1 MKKLSLLFI
10 TGLLLINL
18 NLWGGDILLE
28 YETGMQDLKTRAQ
41 IIEELTKE
49 RETLVERYL
58 RERLKRDKE
67 LIERKYN
74 RLIDP
79 LKEREIRQRKEYIA
93 TLQLFIKRYPNAR
106 VTPAAMLRLAEL
118 YYEYDGDL
126 YLQSMRR
133 YERLLDLYDAGVVV
147 QKPLLPKKD
156 FSRSIELYK
165 EVVKKFPHHRL
176 IDVAYYLIGYCY
188 SEMEEATKAVKAFKK
203 LVEVR
208 PNSVF
213 APEAYFRIGR
223 YYFDPP
229 GDIPPDLPQAVANFK
244 KVLTYKDAGPV
255 LHPSALYMLGWS
267 YYRMNKYAQSVTYF
281 VNTVDYY
288 EMRKKK
294 GALKK
299 KGAADVYKE
308 SLAYIAI
315 NFSEW
320 TGLKGLEDYFKKIGP
335 RPYEI
340 QVYKKLGDVYFE
352 RTEYDKALNVYN
364 YILRRWPMNILAIQ
378 VQKKIMQCYER
389 KNDIEHAVEAREVLV
404 TKYGPGS
411 KWYEKN
417 KNNPAIEKISEEM
430 TEKILLE
437 YSTFHHA
444 RAQQKNDLH
453 EYKLAI
459 GGYKKF
465 LKLFPYSPRTAEV
478 EFYIAQIYDVLGKY
492 EEAAKFYLLVTQNVV
507 VKENKYLSDAAY
519 NLVVD
524 YNQILQSEKKELI
537 AAAKAKYNLLK
548 SEFHNRASSEITS
561 ASSVSTTAKK
571 VTSVAEKK
579 FAMPISAP
587 IYVTSTGEKLYFTL
601 PASAPSKDDDW
612 LAYVQFP
619 RAADRLIKA
628 CNYFLKLLPT
638 HKMAPRVIY
647 IAGQTY
653 FLFGQ
658 YENARKEL
666 MKVVEYYPRNPL
678 AREAVKTIVYSYVK
692 QKRYDLLA
700 KWAQRIEKR
709 EEFSDPEMKKFFSEI
724 VGGAIFKEAREQEKH
739 LKNPVKIAQK
749 YLEIVAKYPHSPI
762 AYKALFNAALAY
774 EKAGEL
780 LKAIEVY
787 RKLIKEYPGNKLIP
801 AAYYNIAFDYDTML
815 DFNRAI
821 KAYIDMAEKFPK
833 NKLARNALNNAAW
846 ALYRLERWK
855 EAAKVFEMYA
865 TRYPDDPDIKDILW
879 RIGECYEKAGDW
891 VTASKKYFAYIKKY
905 PGELDKEFMIYYK
918 FAEYYKKHNN
928 TKEMEHY
935 YKVLLK
941 RYDYYKKKG
950 VLDKFGQT
958 NPTGLATIKHY
969 AAEASFYFATK
980 FFNLYAGIKLRLPQ
994 KIMARLLQKKIKL
1007 LPKVLLQFKNVAIYG
1022 DPYWTVASLY
1032 MMGRTFTELVNTLY
1046 NAPVPSN
1053 LSEEEKEVYRQVL
1066 EEKAYPLEDKAS
1078 ALYEKCIALAEEK
1091 NIDNQWVR
1099 EARKAVH
1106 SFKPEVPVYVM
1117 KVQPEPAFG
1126 KLFPVFGPMK
1136 VVLEKKKK
1144 VPTAIVTF
1152 GNFKINPLDIKSYR
1166 RWQAIDRTRKIITFS
1181 SSMKE
1186 FIMNDPFLR
1195 VLRSEG
1201 K

>member
-1 MKKLSLLFI
+1 MRRLAFLLILLF
-10 TGLLLINL
+10 LIVTPSVD
-18 NLWGGDILLE
+18 GGDIVLE
-28 YETGMQDLKTRAQ
+28 YETGMHDIKTRDEV
-41 IIEELTKE
+41 IKSLTAD

-147 QKPLLPKKD
+147 QKPSLPKKD
-156 FSRSIELYK
+156 FTRSIRLYK
-165 EVVKKFPHHRL
+165 EVVKKFPNHRL

-188 SEMEEATKAVKAFKK
+188 SEMEEATKAVEAFKK

-229 GDIPPDLPQAVANFK
+229 GDIKPDLPQAIANFK
-244 KVLTYKDAGPV
+244 KVLTYKNAGPV

-267 YYRMNKYAQSVTYF
+267 YYRMNQYAQSVTYF
-281 VNTVDYY
+281 VATVDYY
-288 EMRKKK
+288 EARKKK
-294 GALKK
+294 GVLKK

-308 SLAYIAI
+308 SLSYIAI

-320 TGLKGLEDYFKKIGP
+320 TGLKGLEEYFKKIGP

-340 QVYKKLGDVYFE
+340 QVFKKLGDVYFE
-352 RTEYDKALNVYN
+352 RTEYDKALEVYR
-364 YILRRWPMNILAIQ
+364 YILKRWPMHILAIQ

-411 KWYEKN
+411 EWYEKN

-444 RAQQKNDLH
+444 RAQEKNDIN

-459 GGYKKF
+459 EGYKKF
-465 LKLFPYSPRTAEV
+465 LKLFPYSPKTAEV

-492 EEAAKFYLLVTQNVV
+492 EEAARFYLLVTQNVV

-524 YNQILQSEKKELI
+524 YNQILQNEKSELI
-537 AAAKAKYNLLK
+537 RLVKEEYYRIKAKIKSSAPTPVSAPSGVTAAARKITAPT
-548 SEFHNRASSEITS
+548 NRS
-561 ASSVSTTAKK
+561 
-571 VTSVAEKK
+571 

-587 IYVTSTGEKLYFTL
+587 IYVTSTGERLYFTV
-601 PASAPSKDDDW
+601 PASAPTKDDDW

-658 YENARKEL
+658 YEKARHEL

-700 KWAQRIEKR
+700 KWAQEIEKR
-709 EEFSDPEMKKFFSEI
+709 EEFSDPEMRKFFAEI
-724 VGGAIFKEAREQEKH
+724 VGGAIFKEAREEEK
-739 LKNPVKIAQK
+739 KVKDYKKVAEK
-749 YLEIVAKYPHSPI
+749 YLEIVAKYPKSPI
-762 AYKALFNAALAY
+762 AYKALFNAALAL
-774 EKAGEL
+774 EKAGDL
-780 LKAIEVY
+780 YGAIELY
-787 RKLIKEYPGNKLIP
+787 RRLIKEYPGNELIP

-815 DFNRAI
+815 DFDMAI
-821 KAYIDMAEKFPK
+821 KSYLTMAEKFPK
-833 NKLARNALNNAAW
+833 DKLARNALNNAAW
-846 ALYRLERWK
+846 ALYRLERWE
-855 EAAKVFEMYA
+855 EAARVFEMYA
-865 TRYPDDPDIKDILW
+865 RKYPDDPDIKEILW
-879 RIGECYEKAGDW
+879 RIGECYEKAGNW
-891 VTASKKYFAYIKKY
+891 QMASKKYYEYVKKY
-905 PGELDKEFMIYYK
+905 PGEIDKEFMIYYK
-918 FAEYYKKHNN
+918 YANYYKEKGN
-928 TKEMEHY
+928 TKEMERY
-935 YKVLLK
+935 YKIILK

-950 VLDKFGQT
+950 VLDQFGKT
-958 NPTGLATIKHY
+958 NPAGLATIKHY

-980 FFNLYAGIKLRLPQ
+980 FFQQYASIKLRLPQ
-994 KIMARLLQKKIKL
+994 KVMARLLQKKIKL
-1007 LPKVLLQFKNVAIYG
+1007 LPKVLLKFKEVAIYG

-1046 NAPVPSN
+1046 NAPVPPG
-1053 LSEEEKEVYRQVL
+1053 LSEEEKEVYKQVL

-1091 NIDNQWVR
+1091 GIDNEWVR

-1106 SFKPEVPVYVM
+1106 AFKPEVPIYVLR
-1117 KVQPEPAFG
+1117 VQPEPAFG
-1126 KLFPVFGPMK
+1126 KLFPVFGPRK
-1136 VVLEKKKK
+1136 VVLKKKK
-1144 VPTAIVTF
+1144 KAPRAIVTF
-1152 GNFKINPLDIKSYR
+1152 GNFKIDPLDIRSYR
-1166 RWQAIDRTRKIITFS
+1166 RWQAIDRTRKVITYS
-1181 SSMKE
+1181 STMEE

-1195 VLRSEG
+1195 ILKSR
-1201 K
+1201 